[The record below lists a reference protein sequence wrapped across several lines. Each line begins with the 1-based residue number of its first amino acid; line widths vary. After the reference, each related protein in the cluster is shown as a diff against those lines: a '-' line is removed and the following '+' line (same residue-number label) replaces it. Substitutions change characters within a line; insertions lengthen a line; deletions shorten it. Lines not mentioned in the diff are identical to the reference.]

1 MKNPTAA
8 MIVIGDEILSGRTR
22 DINMHYLAKEL
33 VKVGISLKEVR
44 IISDDQGEIILST
57 NELREKFN
65 YVFTSG
71 GIGPTHDDITADSI
85 AKAFKVKIGVRS
97 DAKKMLSEYYERN
110 GINLNS
116 SRIRMARIPEGAELI
131 ENPISGAPGF
141 KIENVFVKCLKTVSR
156 RFKGEIILVGHQSG
170 GQLAA
175 KMACRGVLSEE
186 ILSRINHV
194 MAISPIS
201 DLRPLIFTKR
211 KDELNLT
218 EEIAVT
224 ESLVDQDLSEKIPV
238 TIWVGADER
247 EIYKE
252 QAKQLASKWRCPWF
266 QSKDKHHFDII
277 DGLET
282 KSSKLMNVLLSSF
295 EKKYLI

>member
-1 MKNPTAA
+1 
-8 MIVIGDEILSGRTR
+8 MINYNEAFNS
-22 DINMHYLAKEL
+22 AKL
-33 VKVGISLKEVR
+33 VPGAHKY
-44 IISDDQGEIILST
+44 ISDWKK
-57 NELREKFN
+57 NAEKFRKLMLDQSKAEIDFQ
-65 YVFTSG
+65 YSGHDGCTMDIFTP
-71 GIGPTHDDITADSI
+71 GPY
-85 AKAFKVKIGVRS
+85 AKASMIYLHGGFWTDYSKSYFSHLAMGPV
-97 DAKKMLSEYYERN
+97 
-110 GINLNS
+110 LND
-116 SRIRMARIPEGAELI
+116 IRVIVPDLLKCPDFTIPEIGNE
-131 ENPISGAPGF
+131 
-141 KIENVFVKCLKTVSR
+141 FVKCVKTVSR

-175 KMACRGVLSEE
+175 KMACKGVLSED
-186 ILSRINHV
+186 ILSRISHI

-211 KDELNLT
+211 KDDLNLT
-218 EEIAVT
+218 EEIAET
-224 ESLVDQDLSEKIPV
+224 ESLVDQELSENIPV

-247 EIYKE
+247 AIYKE
-252 QAKQLASKWRCPWF
+252 QAKQLASKWSCPWF

>member
-1 MKNPTAA
+1 
-8 MIVIGDEILSGRTR
+8 MINYNEAFNS
-22 DINMHYLAKEL
+22 AKL
-33 VKVGISLKEVR
+33 VPGAHKY
-44 IISDDQGEIILST
+44 ISDWKR
-57 NELREKFN
+57 NAEKFRKIMLDQSKAEIDFAYSN
-65 YVFTSG
+65 KEDCKMDIFTP
-71 GIGPTHDDITADSI
+71 GPY
-85 AKAFKVKIGVRS
+85 AKANMVFLHGGFWTDYNKSYFSHLAMGSV
-97 DAKKMLSEYYERN
+97 
-110 GINLNS
+110 LND
-116 SRIRMARIPEGAELI
+116 IRVVIPDLPKCPDFTIPEIGNE
-131 ENPISGAPGF
+131 
-141 KIENVFVKCLKTVSR
+141 FVKCLKTVSR
-156 RFKGEIILVGHQSG
+156 RFKGDIILVGHQSG
-170 GQLAA
+170 GQLAG

-211 KDELNLT
+211 KDDLNLT
-218 EEIAVT
+218 EEIAVN
-224 ESLVDQDLSEKIPV
+224 ESLVDQELCEKTPV

-247 EIYKE
+247 AIYKE
-252 QAKQLASKWRCPWF
+252 QAKQLASKWSCPWF